1 MELFHAHHQW
11 ANRPDDERF
20 STLAE
25 MYDVTKRYHDS
36 AREKAVDWSALR
48 LQAAGD
54 DLSIVGEAGVG
65 AKVTHYAFGQ
75 LCRKLDAPAS
85 FLRDLPATL
94 AAQNLNHRLKTRAEG
109 RANLLFHQNGSLVL
123 RAATSEVYS
132 RIWNYEV
139 VARLM
144 ETADR
149 NGLVPAKS
157 TFRTF
162 DPNEKPALYASD
174 HDMFA
179 FMMSQARE
187 VTGPLGERLFRGVIV
202 VNSEV
207 GDGSL
212 KIIAFLFREI
222 CGNHIIW
229 DASEIAEIRLIHV
242 GKVRQRWSEVQAR
255 VRHYMDGAASLE
267 EASFVE
273 YRRQIAGTKDDVLDA
288 VFGKRIA
295 GLSRRVAEK
304 AYDAV
309 VVEEDGDPRTKWGF
323 AQGLTRI
330 SQDTSFAD
338 VRTDLDRA
346 AGKVLAANF

>member
-1 MELFHAHHQW
+1 MELFQAHHQW
-11 ANRPDDERF
+11 ANRPEDERF
-20 STLAE
+20 TTLAE
-25 MYDVTKRYHDS
+25 MHDVTSRYHAS
-36 AREKAVDWSALR
+36 AREKTVDWSSLR

-54 DLSIVGEAGVG
+54 DLSIVGDAGNA

-75 LCRKLDAPAS
+75 LCRRLDAPAS
-85 FLRDLPATL
+85 YLRALPATL
-94 AAQNLNHRLKTRAEG
+94 AAQNLNHALKNRGEG

-123 RAATSEVYS
+123 RAATSEAYS

-139 VARLM
+139 IARLM
-144 ETADR
+144 ETCDR

-157 TFRTF
+157 TFRSF

-179 FMMSQARE
+179 FVMSNARE
-187 VTGPLGERLFRGVIV
+187 VVGPLGERLFRGVMAT
-202 VNSEV
+202 NSEV

-212 KIIAFLFREI
+212 KLIAFLFREI

-229 DASEIAEIRLIHV
+229 DASEIAEVRLIHV
-242 GKVRQRWSEVQAR
+242 GDIRKRWNQVQAR

-273 YRRQIAGTKDDVLDA
+273 YRKLIAGSKEDVLDA

-295 GLSRRVAEK
+295 GISRKLASE

-309 VVEEDGDPRTKWGF
+309 VVDEDGDPRTKWGF

-330 SQDTSFAD
+330 SQQTSYAD
-338 VRTDLDRA
+338 ERTDLDRA